1 MKMRRLGRTGPEVS
15 ALSLGAMALS
25 DAYGK
30 TDEAEALAV
39 LHAAFDAGITMV
51 DTGDFYG
58 TGHNEMLVGTALQ
71 GRRDKVTV
79 AVKFGAQRDPT
90 GAIIGYDASPK
101 AVKVGLAYTLKRL
114 RTDYVDIYM
123 PARVD
128 PAVPIEDTVGA
139 IADCVKAGWVR
150 YIGLS
155 EAAPAT
161 VRRAVAVHPI
171 AALQIEY
178 SVVERGPAEAV
189 LPTLRELG
197 VGMTAYGVLSRG
209 LLKPDA
215 AVGGPGDLRAHMPR
229 FAGDNLEANRKLV
242 VGLAEIARDKG
253 ITVPQ
258 FCIAWALSRGDDIV
272 PLAGARNRAQL
283 ADALGALE
291 VVITPEDAARIDAAA
306 PAGAIAGTRYPA
318 PAMGQLNG

>member
-58 TGHNEMLVGTALQ
+58 TGHNEMLVGEALK

-90 GAIIGYDASPK
+90 GAFIGYDASPR

-128 PAVPIEDTVGA
+128 SAVPIEDTVGA

-150 YIGLS
+150 HIGLS
-155 EAAPAT
+155 EAAPQT
-161 VRRAVAVHPI
+161 VRRAIAVHPI

-215 AVGGPGDLRAHMPR
+215 AVAGPGDLRSHMPR
-229 FAGDNLEANRKLV
+229 FSGGNLDANRRLV
-242 VGLAEIARDKG
+242 AGLAEIARDKG

-258 FCIAWALSRGDDIV
+258 LCIAWALSRGDDIV
-272 PLAGARNRAQL
+272 PLAGARTRAQL

-291 VVITPEDAARIDAAA
+291 VSITAEDGARIDAAA
-306 PAGAIAGTRYPA
+306 PPGAVAGTRYPA
-318 PAMGQLNG
+318 PAMSLLNG